1 VLIEENGSAIMYMA
15 GVGSCIDDS
24 SDMTYFDKMIENPM
38 CTYTIDAIF
47 SSSGQTMPYAYGTF
61 PRIINRYVKSKGTIT
76 IKEAVER
83 FTSKVAAIFKIE
95 DRGYLK
101 PGAFADIVIF
111 DLENMRDYPDIFA
124 QNPCLSTGVEY
135 LLINGKVVIEN
146 RNLKNVSAGEIIK
159 NS

>member
-1 VLIEENGSAIMYMA
+1 MYMA
-15 GVGSCIDDS
+15 GVGSCIDDRG
-24 SDMTYFDKMIENPM
+24 DMTYFDRMIEDPL

-47 SSSGQTMPYAYGTF
+47 SSGGQTMPYAYGTF
-61 PRIINRYVKSKGTIT
+61 PRIINRYVKNKSTIT
-76 IKEAVER
+76 LKEAVER
-83 FTSKVAAIFKIE
+83 FTSKVAAIFKIK

-101 PGAFADIVIF
+101 TGAFADIVIF

-124 QNPCLSTGVEY
+124 QNPGLSTGVEY

-146 RNLKNVSAGEIIK
+146 SNFNGVLAGEIVK